1 MGCSGPECASTLF
14 SWVKILMKNSHRM
27 SCVVQNKER
36 YVAFEVLR
44 AVLINIQ
51 DLWVVT
57 TLKTLAVR
65 ILPVEKVLRF
75 QNN

>member
-1 MGCSGPECASTLF
+1 
-14 SWVKILMKNSHRM
+14 M

-36 YVAFEVLR
+36 CVTFEVLR

-51 DLWVVT
+51 DLWVVA

-65 ILPVEKVLRF
+65 IYQSKRC
-75 QNN
+75 